1 MAAHV
6 HPLVFEPLF
15 KPRIWG
21 GRRLETLLN
30 KRLPPGVAIGESWE
44 VVDLEEE
51 QSVVAAGP
59 ARGKGLS
66 ELVQGWGVD
75 LLGRAELPAGR
86 YPLLIKFL
94 DARESLSVQVHPD
107 EATVRRLGGRVR
119 VKHEAWYVIDAQ
131 PDAFIYRG
139 LREGVDADAVRDR

>member
-1 MAAHV
+1 MEASGK
-6 HPLVFEPLF
+6 F
-15 KPRIWG
+15 KPAIWG

-94 DARESLSVQVHPD
+94 DTRKSLRSEEHTSELQSQSNLVCP
-107 EATVRRLGGRVR
+107 LLLL
-119 VKHEAWYVIDAQ
+119 K
-131 PDAFIYRG
+131 
-139 LREGVDADAVRDR
+139 

>member
-1 MAAHV
+1 MSRCIRSDRIRCGYGSIRKVQTCPEVRARAMRSRPVAAHV

-44 VVDLEEE
+44 VVDLEEA

-59 ARGKGLS
+59 GEGKKLG
-66 ELVQGWGVD
+66 EWGQ
-75 LLGRAELPAGR
+75 R
-86 YPLLIKFL
+86 
-94 DARESLSVQVHPD
+94 
-107 EATVRRLGGRVR
+107 
-119 VKHEAWYVIDAQ
+119 
-131 PDAFIYRG
+131 
-139 LREGVDADAVRDR
+139 